1 MAKMQL
7 AHCVVA
13 PCVQLLWVHSWF
25 LCIVAVLAVLAV
37 LAALA
42 VLVRTSLAC
51 RAAGLFAWHNGYKKV
66 NMSGVRPL
74 GVC

>member
-1 MAKMQL
+1 MAKVQL

-25 LCIVAVLAVLAV
+25 LRIVAVLAV
-37 LAALA
+37 LA

-51 RAAGLFAWHNGYKKV
+51 RAAGLFAWHNGYKNV
-66 NMSGVRPL
+66 DMSGVRPL